1 MKKIMLFSM
10 LSMIF
15 FADTTFAAEWKS
27 CSFAPTGIWIK
38 LLINFHRPRTE
49 CQSGFGICF
58 VVTTGIETDGSG
70 SASNLCQAK
79 GQLNDRKQLL
89 IEVDESALASYDDG
103 KALPFFKNKSSITIL
118 DPYTLTD
125 ATSRA
130 LGSSTPLIIKPGT
143 YPVSI
148 ANGIYTVAF
157 QL

>member
-1 MKKIMLFSM
+1 MKRIMLFSL
-10 LSMIF
+10 LSMMF
-15 FADTTFAAEWKS
+15 FTDTTFAAELKS
-27 CSFAPTGIWIK
+27 CCFAPTGIWIK

-58 VVTTGIETDGSG
+58 VVTTGIETDGG
-70 SASNLCQAK
+70 VTASNLCQAK
-79 GQLNDRKQLL
+79 GQLNERKQLL
-89 IEVDESALASYDDG
+89 IEVDETALNTWEDG
-103 KALPFFKNKSSITIL
+103 MALPYFKNKSSITIL

-130 LGSSTPLIIKPGT
+130 LGSSTPLTIKPGT